1 MRTKRGGAWSLSEA
15 ESRNQLLC
23 CHFLQRVLNGFVAL
37 ADLIG
42 AQQHFARRRNNG
54 PGRDVVGA
62 HMQADLT
69 CSAAGEPQ

>member
-1 MRTKRGGAWSLSEA
+1 MLAPTE
-15 ESRNQLLC
+15 E
-23 CHFLQRVLNGFVAL
+23 VVAL
-37 ADLIG
+37 EHDLIG